1 MSVLYIVL
9 SILFILTCLG
19 LVASIILQ
27 KKSSQGLGSIAGMG
41 NTQDTYWD
49 RNRNRSMEGRLEM
62 ITKVGGVVLF
72 IFSVVMCVAR

>member
-19 LVASIILQ
+19 LVASILLQ

-62 ITKVGGVVLF
+62 ITKVGG
-72 IFSVVMCVAR
+72 

>member
-1 MSVLYIVL
+1 MSALYIVL
-9 SILFILTCLG
+9 SILFIICCLG
-19 LVASIILQ
+19 LVASILLQ

-62 ITKVGGVVLF
+62 ITKLGGVVLF
-72 IFSVVMCVAR
+72 IFSVVMCVVR